1 MTLSVTNL
9 GIEGLTDVEQIGTG
23 GSSRVYRARQVDLDR
38 VVAVKVL
45 NPGGDQGVARR
56 FDRERK
62 AMGRLSLHE
71 GIVPVYSSGVTT
83 HGEPYLVMPYYP
95 NGSLQDQ
102 IDTGP
107 LEWETAVSYV
117 DVAAETI
124 AAAHEEGIVHL
135 DLKPANI
142 LLTNTGAPRIAD
154 FGIARLTGAAAAG
167 TTAGTAFTPAYSAPE
182 TFLDGETGPPSD
194 VYGLGATLWALLV
207 GHPPFLTPGDDSNL
221 MAVIGRVVNNQ
232 VGDLRHIAPAEIC
245 AVIERAMAKR
255 PEDRYQT
262 ASEFSLA
269 LKQAAAGVSPDFAP
283 PMQADQ
289 GTALFPSP
297 ATTQTPAGPVGP
309 VGAPVP
315 SADTTL
321 HHTESPSPGRPLLQ
335 ETAQPLAKPVNQPP
349 AVAPTPF
356 IDLDRFRIAPLVIA
370 AIAFVAV
377 VGVAAFALFGGGDT
391 TSADGD
397 GTQIEADNPA
407 GPTTEATTA
416 SSIEVDTGSA
426 TTGATDSDDAT
437 DDDAS
442 SSTETT
448 TASSTSASTT
458 ETTTPDSSSSTTSEG
473 STTSEAS
480 TSSTT
485 ETTTSTS
492 STTETTTSTSSSSSS
507 SSSTSSTTSTTI
519 ADPIQP
525 PGSLSATAGA
535 DDTSVSLGWTAP
547 ASGPDPDGYR
557 LTRNGTLLRELAGSR
572 TTFTDRNL
580 APGTYTYTVRSLDDD
595 GDASSGTSATV
606 TVGPLE
612 LTAFNVTRTVGERI
626 SASFS
631 ANKCVTSYTISAVP
645 TGGGDGET
653 VSSTGPASGCV
664 DSDSVI
670 LGGLVPT
677 TDYQV
682 NVRVRLDGEVAS
694 DFAAA
699 PAPDPEP

>member
-9 GIEGLTDVEQIGTG
+9 GIDGLTDVEQIGTG

-154 FGIARLTGAAAAG
+154 FGIARLTGVATAG

-232 VGDLRHIAPAEIC
+232 VGDLRHIAPGEIC

-255 PEDRYQT
+255 PGDRYQT

-283 PMQADQ
+283 PVHAGD

-297 ATTQTPAGPVGP
+297 ATTQRPAGPVAP
-309 VGAPVP
+309 VGAPHEAPDTAVHRTA
-315 SADTTL
+315 SA
-321 HHTESPSPGRPLLQ
+321 SPGRPLLQ

-349 AVAPTPF
+349 GVAPTPF
-356 IDLDRFRIAPLVIA
+356 IDLDRFRIAPIVIA

-377 VGVAAFALFGGGDT
+377 VGIAAFALFGGDDST
-391 TSADGD
+391 IADGD
-397 GTQIEADNPA
+397 GTLIEADNPA
-407 GPTTEATTA
+407 GPTTGATTA
-416 SSIEVDTGSA
+416 SSIEVDTGSGGSA
-426 TTGATDSDDAT
+426 TGGDEAGAS
-437 DDDAS
+437 
-442 SSTETT
+442 
-448 TASSTSASTT
+448 STT
-458 ETTTPDSSSSTTSEG
+458 ETTTAGSTSASSTETTSPDPSSTTTSDG

-480 TSSTT
+480 SSSTTDTTTATSSTT
-485 ETTTSTS
+485 D
-492 STTETTTSTSSSSSS
+492 TTTSTSSSPSSS
-507 SSSTSSTTSTTI
+507 SPSSSTSTTI
-519 ADPIQP
+519 DDPLQP

-535 DDTSVSLGWTAP
+535 DDTSVSLTWTAP
-547 ASGPDPDGYR
+547 ETGPDPDGYR
-557 LTRNGTLLRELAGSR
+557 LTRNGTLLREVAANR

-580 APGTYTYTVRSLDDD
+580 DPGTYTYTVRAIDDD
-595 GDASSGTSATV
+595 GGSSTGTSATV
-606 TVGPLE
+606 TIGPLDI
-612 LTAFNVTRTVGERI
+612 TAFNVTRTAGERI
-626 SASFS
+626 TASFS

-664 DSDSVI
+664 DSDSVM
-670 LGGLVPT
+670 LGDLVPT

-699 PAPDPEP
+699 PAPDPGP